1 MEQEDDSKCFENI
14 YPRFCRNHI
23 NIGIIR
29 TFGVIDKAP
38 LEVGTGAVLCMAEQF
53 GAFDRDNLIVPVW
66 MI

>member
-1 MEQEDDSKCFENI
+1 MSNSVFQSVILQLKDISD
-14 YPRFCRNHI
+14 
-23 NIGIIR
+23 R

-38 LEVGTGAVLCMAEQF
+38 LKVGTGAVLCMAEQF

>member
-1 MEQEDDSKCFENI
+1 MSNSVFQSVMVQLRE
-14 YPRFCRNHI
+14 
-23 NIGIIR
+23 IGER